1 VQIDV
6 SKEGDVVVVTVEGD
20 LDANTS
26 PDLRA
31 KFEELIGQGENQ
43 YIIDLAGVAFMDS
56 SGIAALVNLFK
67 RVRIG
72 AGDVK
77 LCGIREEIMKIF
89 RLTRLDRVFDIFDTR
104 AEAVAS
110 F

>member
-1 VQIDV
+1 VQVDV
-6 SKEGDVVVVTVEGD
+6 SKEGDIVVVAVEGD
-20 LDANTS
+20 LDASTS

-31 KFEELIGQGENQ
+31 KFEEFIGQGENL
-43 YIIDLAGVAFMDS
+43 YVIDLAEVPFMDS

-72 AGDVK
+72 AGDVR
-77 LCGIREEIMKIF
+77 LCSLREEIMKIF
-89 RLTRLDRVFDIFDTR
+89 RLTRLDRVFDIFDNR
-104 AEAVAS
+104 ADAIAS

>member
-1 VQIDV
+1 VQVDV
-6 SKEGDVVVVTVEGD
+6 SKEGDIVVVVVQGE
-20 LDANTS
+20 LDANTA

-31 KFEELIGQGENQ
+31 KFEELIGQGKNQ
-43 YIIDLAGVAFMDS
+43 YVIDLAGVPVMDS
-56 SGIAALVNLFK
+56 PGIAALVNLFK

-77 LCGIREEIMKIF
+77 LCSIREEIMEIF
-89 RLTRLDRVFDIFDTR
+89 QLTRLDRVFDIFDNR
-104 AEAVAS
+104 ADAVAS

>member
-1 VQIDV
+1 VQVDV
-6 SKEGDVVVVTVEGD
+6 SKEGDIVVVVVQGE
-20 LDANTS
+20 LDANTA

-31 KFEELIGQGENQ
+31 KFEELVGQGENQ
-43 YIIDLAGVAFMDS
+43 YVIDLAGVPVMDS

-77 LCGIREEIMKIF
+77 LCGIREEIMGIF
-89 RLTRLDRVFDIFDTR
+89 QLTRLDRVFDIFDNR
-104 AEAVAS
+104 ADAVAS